1 MLWLGRYY
9 TANSVSIYAVMP
21 HRVAMRL
28 PCLLDSHDGDPYTPS
43 LAQAAIRVRFS
54 PSGLDLLGVFDA

>member
-1 MLWLGRYY
+1 
-9 TANSVSIYAVMP
+9 
-21 HRVAMRL
+21 MRL